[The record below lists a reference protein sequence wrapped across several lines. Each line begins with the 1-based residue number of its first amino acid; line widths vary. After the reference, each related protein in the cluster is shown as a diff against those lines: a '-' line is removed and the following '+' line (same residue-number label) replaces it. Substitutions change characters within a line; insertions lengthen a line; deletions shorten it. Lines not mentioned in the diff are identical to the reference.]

1 MYTTAIALCVALL
14 AAPPLDVARDGPERV
29 EAPAPQERDRRTER
43 IQSEVIQRLLTL
55 PYYGVFDNLAF
66 VLEKGGVLR
75 LRGQVVRPTLKSD
88 AEAKV
93 KGIPGVEEVIN
104 EIEVLPTSPNDDR
117 IRVDL
122 ARAIYRTESLERYGF
137 QVNPAIHII
146 VKNGR
151 VTLEGV
157 VDSEMDKNI
166 AGLKAREV
174 GGVFE
179 VKNNLSVAK

>member
-1 MYTTAIALCVALL
+1 ML
-14 AAPPLDVARDGPERV
+14 AAAVLLCIAIPFAGLAQEKDARTRRV
-29 EAPAPQERDRRTER
+29 EN
-43 IQSEVIQRLLTL
+43 EVQHELLMLTN
-55 PYYGVFDNLAF
+55 YGVFDILAF
-66 VLEKGGVLR
+66 KVEPGGTVR
-75 LRGQVVRPTLKSD
+75 LLGQVVRPTLKTD
-88 AEAKV
+88 AERRL
-93 KGIPGVEEVIN
+93 KGVPGVEQIIN

-117 IRVDL
+117 IRL
-122 ARAIYRTESLERYGF
+122 AVARNIYRTESLERYGF

-157 VDSEMDKNI
+157 VDNESDKTI

-179 VKNNLSVAK
+179 VTNNLRVER